1 MLEMIK
7 QQIKSSARR
16 GMAWIY
22 HGSHHSLKHLKG
34 KVLILAY
41 HRVLSEKELGRDY
54 FIQPGM
60 FVRND
65 VFEKQMQFLTENF
78 QIISLMELLDHWAE
92 GTWDHG
98 KRYCVI
104 TFDDGWIDN
113 YVYAYPILQK
123 YQIPATIFLPT
134 AFIGTNQWF
143 WPDKV
148 GYLLRQYRRSD
159 VRWTMDS
166 ANSFLDEYPWARGV
180 IAKAKSGNI
189 DSAIEMCKE
198 PPEKAVYEFIDEMSR
213 RMHLE
218 FPNDRLLINWQ
229 EVEDMSQ
236 HGISFGS
243 HSCTHKILPKLPP
256 EEIKDELDQSLRTLR
271 EKSVNY
277 VPVFA
282 YPNGDCDEKTIGQVK
297 AVGYRAA
304 VTMMSG
310 CEASSPKSLFRL
322 KRIAIHNDIS
332 ATIPLF
338 AFHISGLTQ
347 RVSPI

>member
-1 MLEMIK
+1 MTK
-7 QQIKSSARR
+7 QQIKSSVRR

-22 HGSHHSLKHLKG
+22 HRSRHSLKHLKG
-34 KVLILAY
+34 KVSILAY
-41 HRVLSEKELGRDY
+41 HRVLSEKALGRDY

-60 FVRND
+60 YVRND

-78 QIISLMELLDHWAE
+78 QIISLMELLNHWAE

-104 TFDDGWIDN
+104 TLDDGWLDN
-113 YVYAYPILQK
+113 YVYAYPILRK

-148 GYLLRQYRRSD
+148 GYLLR
-159 VRWTMDS
+159 RWTVGA
-166 ANSFLDEYPWARGV
+166 ANALSNGHPWARGL
-180 IAKAKSGNI
+180 IAKAKSGNL

-198 PPEKAVYEFIDEMSR
+198 VPEEEIYEFIDEMSR

-218 FPNDRLLINWQ
+218 FPDDRLLINWQ
-229 EVEDMSQ
+229 EVEEMSR

-256 EEIKDELDQSLRTLR
+256 EEIEDELAQSLRTLR
-271 EKSVNY
+271 EKKINY

-297 AVGYRAA
+297 AAGYRAA
-304 VTMMSG
+304 VTTVFG
-310 CEASSPKSLFRL
+310 FEGRSPQHLFRL
-322 KRIAIHNDIS
+322 KRVGIHNDIS

-338 AFHISGLTQ
+338 TFHISGLAQ